1 METLS
6 LARPSRSSFLPPV
19 INGQLFRRFCF
30 NITIPCPLS
39 PPPIRPQHRARTK
52 TSISIIDDAGIILL
66 TDVMAQRVARDR
78 LFGQRRN
85 KYSVRCLNFFSLS
98 FSLSIIKDLV

>member
-66 TDVMAQRVARDR
+66 TDVMA
-78 LFGQRRN
+78 FH
-85 KYSVRCLNFFSLS
+85 SVSLGIG
-98 FSLSIIKDLV
+98 SLVNDEINIRFVV